1 MKRVLIIYASSHGQT
16 LAITNVLVR
25 ELRSLGFE
33 VTARSALGRNR
44 LPPPDDFDAIVLG
57 SRVQFGR
64 HAPAIVGYLHQYG
77 GVLRTMP
84 TAFFSVSMA
93 ATNGS
98 TDPNGYLDATLA
110 PLGWRPNVAAA
121 IAGGLPY
128 RQYNWALRFVMKQ
141 ISKNA
146 GHTTDTSRDHVFTNW
161 DQVRVLAT
169 DIATLARGLEHS
181 HAS

>member
-33 VTARSALGRNR
+33 VSARSALDKSR
-44 LPPPDDFDAIVLG
+44 LPPPDDFDVVVLG

-64 HAPAIVGYLHQYG
+64 HASAVVGYLHQYG
-77 GVLRTMP
+77 SVLRTMP

-93 ATNGS
+93 ATNGG
-98 TDPNGYLDATLA
+98 TDPNGYLDAMLA
-110 PLGWRPNVAAA
+110 PLGWRPNVAVA

-128 RQYNWALRFVMKQ
+128 RQFNWIVRFVMKR
-141 ISKNA
+141 ISKSA
-146 GHTTDTSRDHVFTNW
+146 GHATDTSRDHVFTNW
-161 DQVRVLAT
+161 DQVHVLAT
-169 DIATLARGLEHS
+169 DIANLARGLERS